1 MMTRLIRWL
10 LLVCAV
16 AMFAACG
23 GGSSNGSSGGTTNTS
38 ADQTVVAGKVTG
50 LGGVTVDGVTY
61 GDANTTVAMDVDPRA
76 GTPATTADLKVGQQV
91 EAQVDNTGQATNVL
105 VRASVIGTID
115 SIDLAG
121 SSFMAVGQT
130 IEVVASGDGATM
142 FEGVDGLAGLK
153 VGDLV
158 EVHGTLDTSGHVVAT
173 RVELKPSDGVVRVRT
188 SGFVSNL
195 DTTAKTFT
203 LGAFT
208 IDYSMATLVP
218 PDATLANGVRVFVF
232 SDHLPTAGKLV
243 AKAIRVAR
251 MPSFA
256 GQKFVVGG
264 LVTNASSDGKTF
276 MVNGIAV
283 DASTAQIKGPNN
295 PTLTDIK
302 NMVLVRVEGTLSGSG
317 SSTVLAATTVWIIP
331 ESDERVILLVGQV
344 TDFVSASSFNVR
356 GTPVN
361 AASATFQNG
370 TVGDLKNGAFVVVKG
385 HINGDLV
392 QADTVTFHNPPQ
404 NVTFRLVGAVS
415 EYVASAGT
423 FRLLGIPMTLSSTA
437 TFDNG
442 TLADFGNG
450 DLVEV
455 IGMFNG
461 TAFVVSKVHF
471 FAPTPLVI
479 FVSGTISDVTA
490 TSFTLNGTSIAINS
504 QTTIN
509 GGPLADGQFVQVQAQ
524 CGASTGTTPACPLVA
539 THIEVRAPM
548 ATARVIGP
556 ITDFLSQA
564 DFKVQDQPI
573 DASGATFKNGAATD
587 LANGKQV
594 VVNGNLSGGKVVAT
608 TVVFL
613 NN

>member
-10 LLVCAV
+10 LLVCSV
-16 AMFAACG
+16 ALFAACG
-23 GGSSNGSSGGTTNTS
+23 GGSSNGSSNTTNPT
-38 ADQTVVAGKVTG
+38 ADQTVVAGRITG

-61 GDANTTVAMDVDPRA
+61 GDTATTVAMDVDPRA
-76 GTPATTADLKVGQQV
+76 ETAATTADLKVGQQV
-91 EAQVDNTGQATNVL
+91 EAKVDGNGQATSVL

-121 SSFMAVGQT
+121 SSFTAVGQT

-142 FEGVDGLAGLK
+142 FEGVDGLSGLK

-158 EVHGTLDTSGHVVAT
+158 EVHGTLDTAGHIVAT
-173 RVELKPSDGVVRVRT
+173 RVELKPADGVVRVRT

-203 LGAFT
+203 LGSFT
-208 IDYSMATLVP
+208 IDYSTATLVP

-232 SDHLPTAGKLV
+232 SDQLPTAGKLV

-256 GQKFVVGG
+256 GHKFVVGG
-264 LVTNASSDGKTF
+264 LVTNASADGKTF

-283 DASTAQIKGPNN
+283 DASTAQIRGPNN
-295 PTLTDIK
+295 PTLADIK

-317 SSTVLAATTVWIIP
+317 SSAVLTATTVWIIP
-331 ESDERVILLVGQV
+331 ASDQRVILLVGQV

-361 AASATFQNG
+361 ADTATFQNG
-370 TVGDLKNGAFVVVKG
+370 TKDDLKNGAFVVVKG

-392 QADTVTFHNPPQ
+392 QADSVTFRNPPQ
-404 NVTFRLVGAVS
+404 NVTIRLVGAVS
-415 EYVASAGT
+415 EFDATAGT
-423 FRLLGIPMTLSSTA
+423 FRLLGISMTLSSTA

-455 IGMFNG
+455 SGMFNG
-461 TAFVVSKVHF
+461 AVFVVSKVHF

-479 FVSGTISDVTA
+479 FVSGTISNVTA
-490 TSFTLNGTSIAINS
+490 TGFMLNGTSIAIDA
-504 QTTIN
+504 QTTID
-509 GGPLADGQFVQVQAQ
+509 GGPLADGQFVQVEAR
-524 CGASTGTTPACPLVA
+524 CGATTGTAPDCPLVA

-548 ATARVIGP
+548 ATARLIGP
-556 ITDFLSQA
+556 ITDFVSQS

-594 VVNGNLSGGKVVAT
+594 LIDGSLSGGTVIAT

-613 NN
+613 R

>member
-1 MMTRLIRWL
+1 
-10 LLVCAV
+10 V
-16 AMFAACG
+16 F
-23 GGSSNGSSGGTTNTS
+23 
-38 ADQTVVAGKVTG
+38 
-50 LGGVTVDGVTY
+50 
-61 GDANTTVAMDVDPRA
+61 
-76 GTPATTADLKVGQQV
+76 
-91 EAQVDNTGQATNVL
+91 
-105 VRASVIGTID
+105 
-115 SIDLAG
+115 
-121 SSFMAVGQT
+121 
-130 IEVVASGDGATM
+130 
-142 FEGVDGLAGLK
+142 
-153 VGDLV
+153 
-158 EVHGTLDTSGHVVAT
+158 
-173 RVELKPSDGVVRVRT
+173 
-188 SGFVSNL
+188 
-195 DTTAKTFT
+195 
-203 LGAFT
+203 
-208 IDYSMATLVP
+208 VP

-232 SDHLPTAGKLV
+232 SDQLPTAGKLV

-256 GQKFVVGG
+256 GHKFVVGG

-276 MVNGIAV
+276 MVNGISV

-295 PTLTDIK
+295 PTLADIK

-317 SSTVLAATTVWIIP
+317 SSAVLTATTVWIIP
-331 ESDERVILLVGQV
+331 ASDERVILLVGQV

-361 AASATFQNG
+361 ADSATFQNG
-370 TVGDLKNGAFVVVKG
+370 TKADLTNGAFVVVKG

-392 QADTVTFHNPPQ
+392 QADTVTFRNPPQ
-404 NVTFRLVGAVS
+404 NVNFRLVGAVS

-423 FRLLGIPMTLSSTA
+423 FQLLGIPMMLASTA

-450 DLVEV
+450 DLVAV
-455 IGMFNG
+455 TGMFNG
-461 TAFVVSKVHF
+461 TTFVVSKVHF

-490 TSFTLNGTSIAINS
+490 TSFTLNGTSIAIDS
-504 QTTIN
+504 QTTID

-524 CGASTGTTPACPLVA
+524 CGATPACPLVA

-548 ATARVIGP
+548 ATARLIGP
-556 ITDFLSQA
+556 ITDFVSQS
-564 DFKVQDQPI
+564 DFKVQAQPI

-594 VVNGNLSGGKVVAT
+594 LVNGNLSGGKVVAT

-613 NN
+613 DD